1 MFITMVNIAID
12 GPAGAGKS
20 TVARGAAKALGYIYV
35 DTGALYRTV
44 ALYVLQNGHNV
55 HDSER
60 VKAALA
66 DIRIE
71 LKFVG
76 GVQRVY
82 LNGRD
87 VSEEIRTPEVSM
99 GASAVAA
106 LPCVREFLFEQQR
119 RMAREKDCIMDGRDI
134 GTVVL
139 PDAQVKVFLT
149 ASAEERARR
158 RYRELLE
165 KGEDVLFEEVLR
177 DVQERDYND
186 SHRAVAPLK
195 QAEDAVLLD
204 TTGITL
210 EESVS
215 RLIQCIKERSQ

>member
-1 MFITMVNIAID
+1 MVNIAID

-20 TVARGAAKALGYIYV
+20 TVARGAAKQLGYIYV

-44 ALYVLQNGHNV
+44 ALYVLRSGRSV
-55 HDSER
+55 HDPER
-60 VKAALA
+60 VKGALS

-71 LKFVG
+71 LRFVG

-82 LNGRD
+82 LNGED

-99 GASAVAA
+99 GASAVAV

-119 RMAREKDCIMDGRDI
+119 RIARQNNCIMDGRDI

-139 PDAQVKVFLT
+139 PDAQVKIFLT

-158 RYRELLE
+158 RYLELCE
-165 KGEDVLFEEVLR
+165 KGEDVRYADVLR

-204 TTGITL
+204 TTGL
-210 EESVS
+210 SLAESTA
-215 RLIQCIKERSQ
+215 RLIHCIKERFDEAI

>member
-76 GVQRVY
+76 GVQR
-82 LNGRD
+82 LSQRAGCFGRNPHAGGFHGRFR
-87 VSEEIRTPEVSM
+87 SGCPP
-99 GASAVAA
+99 
-106 LPCVREFLFEQQR
+106 LC
-119 RMAREKDCIMDGRDI
+119 ARIP
-134 GTVVL
+134 V
-139 PDAQVKVFLT
+139 
-149 ASAEERARR
+149 
-158 RYRELLE
+158 
-165 KGEDVLFEEVLR
+165 
-177 DVQERDYND
+177 
-186 SHRAVAPLK
+186 
-195 QAEDAVLLD
+195 
-204 TTGITL
+204 
-210 EESVS
+210 
-215 RLIQCIKERSQ
+215 

>member
-1 MFITMVNIAID
+1 M
-12 GPAGAGKS
+12 
-20 TVARGAAKALGYIYV
+20 
-35 DTGALYRTV
+35 
-44 ALYVLQNGHNV
+44 
-55 HDSER
+55 
-60 VKAALA
+60 
-66 DIRIE
+66 
-71 LKFVG
+71 
-76 GVQRVY
+76 
-82 LNGRD
+82 
-87 VSEEIRTPEVSM
+87 
-99 GASAVAA
+99 
-106 LPCVREFLFEQQR
+106 REFLFEQQR
-119 RMAREKDCIMDGRDI
+119 RIAREKNCIMDGRDI

>member
-119 RMAREKDCIMDGRDI
+119 RIAREKNCIMDGRDI

-158 RYRELLE
+158 RYR
-165 KGEDVLFEEVLR
+165 EDVLFEEVLR

>member
-1 MFITMVNIAID
+1 MVNIAID

-82 LNGRD
+82 LNGQD

-119 RMAREKDCIMDGRDI
+119 RIAREKKLHYGW
-134 GTVVL
+134 
-139 PDAQVKVFLT
+139 A
-149 ASAEERARR
+149 
-158 RYRELLE
+158 RYRHS
-165 KGEDVLFEEVLR
+165 G
-177 DVQERDYND
+177 
-186 SHRAVAPLK
+186 AAGC
-195 QAEDAVLLD
+195 A
-204 TTGITL
+204 G
-210 EESVS
+210 ESVS
-215 RLIQCIKERSQ
+215 NGFRRGARAPALPRIAGEGGGRFV

>member
-1 MFITMVNIAID
+1 MINIAID

-20 TVARGAAKALGYIYV
+20 TLARSAAKALGYVYV

-44 ALYVLQNGHNV
+44 ALYVLRHGHSV
-55 HDSER
+55 HNQER

-71 LKFVG
+71 LRFVS

-82 LNGRD
+82 LNGQD

-99 GASAVAA
+99 GASAVAV
-106 LPCVREFLFEQQR
+106 LPCVREFLFEQQKR
-119 RMAREKDCIMDGRDI
+119 IAREKDCIMDGRDI

-139 PDAQVKVFLT
+139 PDAQVKIFLT

-158 RYRELLE
+158 RYEELAG
-165 KGEDVLFEEVLR
+165 KGEDVRFEDVLR
-177 DVQERDYND
+177 DVQERDYKD
-186 SHRAVAPLK
+186 SHRAVAPLR
-195 QAEDAVLLD
+195 QAEDALLLD
-204 TTGITL
+204 TTGLTL
-210 EESVS
+210 EESID
-215 RLIQCIKERSQ
+215 RLIQLIKERLG

>member
-1 MFITMVNIAID
+1 MINIAID

-20 TVARGAAKALGYIYV
+20 TLARSAAKALGYVYV

-44 ALYVLQNGHNV
+44 ALYVLRHGHSV
-55 HDSER
+55 HNPER

-71 LKFVG
+71 LRFVS

-82 LNGRD
+82 LNGQD

-99 GASAVAA
+99 GASAVAV
-106 LPCVREFLFEQQR
+106 LPCVREFLFEQQKR
-119 RMAREKDCIMDGRDI
+119 IAREKDCIMDGRDI

-139 PDAQVKVFLT
+139 PDAQVKIFLT

-158 RYRELLE
+158 RYEELAG
-165 KGEDVLFEEVLR
+165 KGENVRFEDVLR
-177 DVQERDYND
+177 DVQERDYKD
-186 SHRAVAPLK
+186 SHRAVAPLR
-195 QAEDAVLLD
+195 QAEDALLLD
-204 TTGITL
+204 TTGLTL
-210 EESVS
+210 EESID
-215 RLIQCIKERSQ
+215 RLIQLIKERLG

>member
-82 LNGRD
+82 LNGQD

-119 RMAREKDCIMDGRDI
+119 RIAREKNCIMDGRDI

-158 RYRELLE
+158 RYRELL
-165 KGEDVLFEEVLR
+165 EDVLFEEVLR

>member
-119 RMAREKDCIMDGRDI
+119 RIAREKNCIMDGRDI

-149 ASAEERARR
+149 LPPRSARAGATANCWRR
-158 RYRELLE
+158 GRTFCLKRCCAMCRS
-165 KGEDVLFEEVLR
+165 VIITIPT
-177 DVQERDYND
+177 
-186 SHRAVAPLK
+186 AP
-195 QAEDAVLLD
+195 
-204 TTGITL
+204 
-210 EESVS
+210 
-215 RLIQCIKERSQ
+215 

>member
-82 LNGRD
+82 LNGQD
-87 VSEEIRTPEVSM
+87 VSEEIRTPEVPWALPQWRPSPVCANSCLSSSGALRGKKTALWM
-99 GASAVAA
+99 GAISAQW
-106 LPCVREFLFEQQR
+106 CCRMR
-119 RMAREKDCIMDGRDI
+119 R
-134 GTVVL
+134 
-139 PDAQVKVFLT
+139 
-149 ASAEERARR
+149 
-158 RYRELLE
+158 
-165 KGEDVLFEEVLR
+165 
-177 DVQERDYND
+177 
-186 SHRAVAPLK
+186 
-195 QAEDAVLLD
+195 
-204 TTGITL
+204 
-210 EESVS
+210 
-215 RLIQCIKERSQ
+215 

>member
-1 MFITMVNIAID
+1 MVNIAID

-82 LNGRD
+82 LNGQD

-106 LPCVREFLFEQQR
+106 LPVCANSCLSSSGALRGKKTALWMGAISAQWCCRMR
-119 RMAREKDCIMDGRDI
+119 R
-134 GTVVL
+134 
-139 PDAQVKVFLT
+139 
-149 ASAEERARR
+149 
-158 RYRELLE
+158 
-165 KGEDVLFEEVLR
+165 
-177 DVQERDYND
+177 
-186 SHRAVAPLK
+186 
-195 QAEDAVLLD
+195 
-204 TTGITL
+204 
-210 EESVS
+210 
-215 RLIQCIKERSQ
+215 